1 MLAQVERKLKPG
13 GNPIK
18 NISLK
23 KRKDKNSHKFHDSG
37 LLQFEFSYS
46 IVMN

>member
-18 NISLK
+18 NISHK
-23 KRKDKNSHKFHDSG
+23 KKDKNSHKFHDSG